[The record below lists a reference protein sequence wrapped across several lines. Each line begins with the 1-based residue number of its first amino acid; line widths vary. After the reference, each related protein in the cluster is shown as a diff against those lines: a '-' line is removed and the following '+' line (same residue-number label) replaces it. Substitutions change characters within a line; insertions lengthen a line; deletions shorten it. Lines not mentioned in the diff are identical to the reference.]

1 MKKLT
6 KFKRAVALVLCAAL
20 LCVPLL
26 GLAAPA
32 AEAGTLDSSTVSGN
46 EAPTVGESAAPEAPE
61 ATEPG
66 TEEPTPE
73 PPACFCDVKCTA
85 TTLNADCPACVTD
98 VAGCKG
104 KEPEKCS
111 CETKCAGG
119 AANEACPVCVADA
132 SKCEGK
138 EPEPAPPVCSCS
150 VKCALG
156 AVNADCPVCKT
167 DLTGCTGKPPEPTP
181 APAPSYTITIISPS
195 GWYTKATDVEIRIE
209 DVNDTGWQ
217 KVEAKIE
224 RGGSW
229 IDLTDDLTERNRAK
243 VEITENCTVYVTV
256 TDKDGKAHT
265 KSRYIECFDRTAPT
279 IKAGIDGKLLRVE
292 ASDELSGVDA
302 VYIDGDRYDDL
313 TNGTLDVRLRDL
325 DDDYKQI
332 SVQAVDNA
340 GNKSKTVQLNNPNY
354 KDPDSKKDSTDK
366 DDKKDTSTS
375 CPDTIKPV
383 TTPAPTPTTPPVTTA
398 PTPTT
403 PPATAKP
410 TGNTGTSG
418 GASGSTGK
426 TEGDASSSQPVSE
439 ERAPAPLTPDGQATV
454 IDNATDED
462 GKEFYTIVTPAEN
475 TFYLIIDKQR
485 ETENV
490 YFLNAVTESDLLALA
505 EKDKDTGSAP
515 EPVTPAPEKC
525 SCKTKCEAGAVNTKC
540 PVCKLDLSGCEG
552 AEPEAPA
559 PDTETSQK
567 EAPKKNN
574 TGAMVI
580 VVLVILAVGGAG
592 YYFKVVKPKKELD
605 DADDFEDIQFED
617 GPADGEADEL
627 PEPEDY
633 ADDPDEYR
641 DDEPTGDDTEDKEDG
656 Q

>member
-6 KFKRAVALVLCAAL
+6 RFKRAVALMLCAAL

-32 AEAGTLDSSTVSGN
+32 AEAGTLDSSTISGN
-46 EAPTVGESAAPEAPE
+46 EAPEESPTVGESAAPE
-61 ATEPG
+61 

-73 PPACFCDVKCTA
+73 PLACFCDVKCTA
-85 TTLNADCPACVTD
+85 TTLNADCPACMAD

-104 KEPEKCS
+104 KEPEPAPPVCS
-111 CETKCAGG
+111 CSEKCTAG
-119 AANEACPVCVADA
+119 AANEACPVCAADA

-167 DLTGCTGKPPEPTP
+167 DLTGCAGKAPEPTP

-195 GWYTKATDVEIRIE
+195 GWYTKAADVEIRIE
-209 DVNDTGWQ
+209 DINGTGWQ

-243 VEITENCTVYVTV
+243 VEITENCTVYITV
-256 TDKDGKAHT
+256 TDKNGKTHT

-325 DDDYKQI
+325 DDDYKQL

-354 KDPDSKKDSTDK
+354 KEPDSKDK

-375 CPDTIKPV
+375 CPDTSKPD
-383 TTPAPTPTTPPVTTA
+383 TTPAPTPTTPPATT
-398 PTPTT
+398 TPTT
-403 PPATAKP
+403 TTPTAKP

-418 GASGSTGK
+418 GASASTNK
-426 TEGDASSSQPVSE
+426 TASGVSSSQPVE
-439 ERAPAPLTPDGQATV
+439 ERDPAPLTPDGQATV
-454 IDNATDED
+454 VDNATDED

-485 ETENV
+485 ETQNV

-505 EKDKDTGSAP
+505 EKDEETGSTP

-525 SCKTKCEAGAVNTKC
+525 SCKEKCEPGAVNQKC
-540 PVCKLDLSGCEG
+540 AVCKLDLSSCEG

-559 PDTETSQK
+559 PDTETDK
-567 EAPKKNN
+567 PETPKKNN

-617 GPADGEADEL
+617 GPADGEDDEL

-633 ADDPDEYR
+633 ADEYE
-641 DDEPTGDDTEDKEDG
+641 DDEPTGDGAEDKEGG

>member
-6 KFKRAVALVLCAAL
+6 KCKRAVAFLLCAAF

-26 GLAAPA
+26 GLASPT
-32 AEAGTLDSSTVSGN
+32 AEAGTLDSATVSGSD
-46 EAPTVGESAAPEAPE
+46 APTVGESDATETPE

-73 PPACFCDVKCTA
+73 PPACFCDVKCTT
-85 TTLNADCPACVTD
+85 TTLNADCPACVAD
-98 VAGCKG
+98 AAGCKG

-111 CETKCAGG
+111 CETKCAGD
-119 AANEACPVCVADA
+119 AINEACPVCAADA
-132 SKCEGK
+132 SKCAGK

-156 AVNADCPVCKT
+156 AVNSDCPVCKA
-167 DLTGCTGKPPEPTP
+167 DLTGCTGKAP
-181 APAPSYTITIISPS
+181 APTPSYTITILSPS
-195 GWYTKATDVEIRIE
+195 GWYTKAADVEIRIE
-209 DVNDTGWQ
+209 DANGTGWQ

-224 RGGSW
+224 RSGSW
-229 IDLTDDLTERNRAK
+229 IDLTDDLTDRNRAK

-292 ASDELSGVDA
+292 ASDELSGIDA
-302 VYIDGDRYDDL
+302 IYIDGDRYDDL

-325 DDDYKQI
+325 DDYYKQL

-340 GNKSKTVQLNNPNY
+340 GNKSKTIQLNNPNY
-354 KDPDSKKDSTDK
+354 EEPDSKKDSKDK

-375 CPDTIKPV
+375 CPDTSKQT
-383 TTPAPTPTTPPVTTA
+383 TTPA
-398 PTPTT
+398 PTT
-403 PPATAKP
+403 PPATTTPTTTTPPAATTSPTTTTKP
-410 TGNTGTSG
+410 TGTSG
-418 GASGSTGK
+418 GASGSTSKAAG
-426 TEGDASSSQPVSE
+426 GDSSSQPVKE
-439 ERAPAPLTPDGQATV
+439 DRDPAPLTPDGQATV
-454 IDNATDED
+454 VDNATDED

-505 EKDKDTGSAP
+505 EQDKETGSAP
-515 EPVTPAPEKC
+515 EPVTPATEKC

-559 PDTETSQK
+559 PDTETEK
-567 EAPKKNN
+567 PETPKKNN

-633 ADDPDEYR
+633 ADDPDEYEA
-641 DDEPTGDDTEDKEDG
+641 DELPGDDDPEDKEDS